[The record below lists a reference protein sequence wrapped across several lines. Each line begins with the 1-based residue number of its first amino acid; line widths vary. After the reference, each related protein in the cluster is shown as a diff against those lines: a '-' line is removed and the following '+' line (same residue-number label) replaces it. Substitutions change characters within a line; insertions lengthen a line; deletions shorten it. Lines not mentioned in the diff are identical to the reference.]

1 MREITLDELRA
12 ADGQE
17 GRPAWIGYAGR
28 VYDVTGSFLWQR
40 GSHQALHKAGR
51 DLTAEL
57 EAAPHG
63 AEFVE
68 RFPVVGQLIPR
79 STGGNTCGR

>member
-1 MREITLDELRA
+1 MREITLDELHA

-17 GRPAWIGYAGR
+17 GRPAWIGYKGR

-40 GSHQALHKAGR
+40 GAHQAQHKAGR

-57 EAAPHG
+57 ETAPHG

-68 RFPVVGQLIPR
+68 RFPVVGQLSSG
-79 STGGNTCGR
+79 STGGSR